1 MRLSVKSGTKID
13 TVVKKIKKML
23 EDEYKD
29 GVLTSGINIYIGSD
43 TCNVYDCEIQNNI
56 QEAYAYARGKYRN
69 EMLTFF
75 ENHLNL
81 DLAKEI
87 EKYNTKYRKHLEQ
100 GQTMLAM
107 KYKELLEDTKKMQE
121 QIPFYR
127 QLYAMVM
134 TTGKKSTIHLKVA
147 EIGRKWVIIRAYQ
160 EFDLEN
166 GEKIYYAN
174 KKIYDKIDENF
185 GNRYKFAI

>member
-1 MRLSVKSGTKID
+1 
-13 TVVKKIKKML
+13 
-23 EDEYKD
+23 
-29 GVLTSGINIYIGSD
+29 
-43 TCNVYDCEIQNNI
+43 
-56 QEAYAYARGKYRN
+56 
-69 EMLTFF
+69 
-75 ENHLNL
+75 
-81 DLAKEI
+81 
-87 EKYNTKYRKHLEQ
+87 
-100 GQTMLAM
+100 
-107 KYKELLEDTKKMQE
+107 
-121 QIPFYR
+121 
-127 QLYAMVM
+127 MVM

>member
-29 GVLTSGINIYIGSD
+29 GILTTGINIYMGSD
-43 TCNVYDCEIQNNI
+43 GVYDCEFQNNI
-56 QEAYAYARGKYRN
+56 QEAYAYARGKFRN

-81 DLAKEI
+81 DIAKEI

-100 GQTMLAM
+100 GQTLSAM
-107 KYKELLEDTKKMQE
+107 KYKELLEETKKMQE

-134 TTGKKSTIHLKVA
+134 TTGKKSTIHLKLA
-147 EIGRKWVIIRAYQ
+147 EIGRKWAIIRVYQ
-160 EFDLEN
+160 EFNLEN